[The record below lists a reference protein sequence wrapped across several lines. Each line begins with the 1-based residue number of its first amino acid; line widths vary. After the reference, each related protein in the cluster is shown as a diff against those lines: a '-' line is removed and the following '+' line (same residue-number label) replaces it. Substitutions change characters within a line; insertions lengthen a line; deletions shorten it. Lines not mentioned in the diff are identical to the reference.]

1 MLSPFGTSRLR
12 RGCWLQREA
21 WIHGFTWRL
30 PLQLNREILEKMVSP
45 QIFALNWIAWIV
57 FLVAVVRSSR
67 KTKLQDLR
75 LWICG
80 GKGWWILDTN
90 RWEEWSGWFWCSLG
104 NYQVVVDFHLC
115 LAVDDASSWYI
126 IRMGWNCRTAPNAT
140 TYKRLLFMN
149 YLILFGKVI
158 ERLTVKALNSP
169 RIWGACWH
177 ETWT

>member
-1 MLSPFGTSRLR
+1 MDSDGGYHCNSIGRYWRRWYPHKSLHWIFSSP
-12 RGCWLQREA
+12 E
-21 WIHGFTWRL
+21 
-30 PLQLNREILEKMVSP
+30 
-45 QIFALNWIAWIV
+45 IV

-115 LAVDDASSWYI
+115 LAVDDASSWDI
-126 IRMGWNCRTAPNAT
+126 IRMGWNWQNCTQHHHLQKIAFHELFDIIWQSHRKADCESLELRTKEWSFERM
-140 TYKRLLFMN
+140 TYIISSVDHPSRQ
-149 YLILFGKVI
+149 
-158 ERLTVKALNSP
+158 T
-169 RIWGACWH
+169 
-177 ETWT
+177 